1 MVRIELVKHDSHLF
15 KLIGLGLEVCNDGA
29 DARLEGGSL
38 TERGKVG
45 TDVELCVAVED
56 ES

>member
-1 MVRIELVKHDSHLF
+1 MVRIELVKHDSHLLE
-15 KLIGLGLEVCNDGA
+15 LIGLGLKVCDDGA

-38 TERGKVG
+38 TERGEVG
-45 TDVELCVAVED
+45 ADVELSVAVED

>member
-15 KLIGLGLEVCNDGA
+15 KLIGLGLKVCDDGA
-29 DARLEGGSL
+29 DARLEGRGLS
-38 TERGKVG
+38 ERGKVG
-45 TDVELCVAVED
+45 ADVELSVAVED